1 MSSNDF
7 SWNFIKKYY
16 NEKFGIRYDLVDAVA
31 DYFILSMSMFG
42 FSNTSISQETG
53 LSVEE
58 VKKILKY
65 RLNFEGFDKDTEFGL
80 MEILSSDNDSIDRL
94 QKEGLSLDDA
104 NTIKNAYDLYTS
116 LLDEI
121 EKSWK

>member
-1 MSSNDF
+1 
-7 SWNFIKKYY
+7 
-16 NEKFGIRYDLVDAVA
+16 
-31 DYFILSMSMFG
+31 MSMFG